1 MDGYWMR
8 ALDEAE
14 HAEDRARALRARF
27 GAQAEARC
35 RAELQG
41 FALSDP
47 RRRRVEDV
55 QRALRWVQ

>member
-1 MDGYWMR
+1 MDGYWLR

-27 GAQAEARC
+27 GEQAEARC
-35 RAELQG
+35 RAELLNIG
-41 FALSDP
+41 PADP
-47 RRRRVEDV
+47 RRRRFEDV

>member
-1 MDGYWMR
+1 MDGFWIR

-27 GAQAEARC
+27 GDQAEARC
-35 RAELQG
+35 RAELQSIG
-41 FALSDP
+41 PTDP

-55 QRALRWVQ
+55 RRALRWVQ